1 MKLMDKVAVITGG
14 AIGIGA
20 AIARLFALEGA
31 KIALIDIDA
40 ARGQETCQEIQG
52 RGRSCQFYQA
62 DVSKA
67 EQVVRVLGQ
76 IVQDFKRVDILVNNA
91 AIWRPGRVTD
101 LDEETWD
108 SVLNTNLKGI
118 FLVSKYTL
126 PVMIK
131 AKQGVVINV
140 ASVAG
145 LVGAPEASAY
155 AASKGGVVNLSR
167 SMALDFAPYKNRVN
181 CLCPGLTDTAQGDS
195 VVGHYRPEMDPTEAK
210 RTWQPVHRVGTPED
224 MAKGALYM
232 ASDDAEFMTSSIFV
246 IDGGLTAQQCQRPLT
261 LLG

>member
-1 MKLMDKVAVITGG
+1 LKLKDKVALITGG

-20 AIARLFALEGA
+20 AIARLFAGEGA
-31 KIALIDIDA
+31 KIILIDIDA
-40 ARGQETCQEIQG
+40 ARGQETCREIED
-52 RGRSCQFYQA
+52 RGGSCQFYQA
-62 DVSKA
+62 DVSNA
-67 EQVVRVLGQ
+67 EQVARTLGQ
-76 IVQDFKRVDILVNNA
+76 IVQGFKRVDILVNNA

-108 SVLNTNLKGI
+108 SVLGTNLKGI

-131 AKQGVVINV
+131 AQQGVVINV

-145 LVGAPEASAY
+145 LVGAPGASAY

-167 SMALDFAPYKNRVN
+167 SMALDFAPHNIRVN

-195 VVGHYRPEMDPTEAK
+195 VVGHYKPEMDPTDAK

-224 MAKGALYM
+224 MAKAALYM
-232 ASDDAEFMTSSIFV
+232 ASDDAEFMTGSIFV
-246 IDGGLTAQQCQRPLT
+246 IDGGLTAQ
-261 LLG
+261 